1 MSSANNAITID
12 GDDNG
17 DNTNNN
23 VVDLTDDRK
32 PAAKPSPRLKSA
44 TKRNSTDHPF
54 VPFHLYASSTSTQ
67 TSPVERTDST
77 KQYFRTLRQ
86 VMGLDSSTLSS
97 QLNVNAKPS
106 KRSFQWLIISNF
118 IIDFGYLLEKTLP
131 DILDFHR
138 VVVFYQEAHN
148 VEAMKSW
155 ENMLAGTGNTVE
167 FVRLVPTDP
176 PRSSCNPL
184 SHKFNCEYCDVC
196 CSIFHSNQSIF
207 LILLYTTF
215 SRLMN
220 TVGCHHTKMFL
231 TGYNEEGIDSI
242 RVSVHTANLWRTDI
256 EYKSQGV
263 YSQVF
268 PLKQKT
274 PADDTVNKLKRKQ
287 IYNPYEKKKKPAAGS
302 SSRGWPFE
310 DDKSQLFED
319 DLVGYLESYHYRK
332 QQSWK
337 MNGESMNLLA
347 LIRQYDFSEA
357 YAVLIPS
364 VPGYHSLSIDDFG
377 YLKLRKAIIEW
388 VCNQQS
394 NADSRKSSS
403 NAKPPLVCQYSS
415 VGSLTTAWLDLFTAA
430 LDSTSTSAVD
440 PVEYY
445 HEVTKKAKS
454 RAKGKKG
461 VDLSERMKIV
471 WPTVDEIRTT
481 IEGYNGGGSV
491 PGRTKNVAQSFLL
504 PLYHRWTKRGN
515 DFIGRTDNVDP
526 LRTARNVPHIKTYV
540 QPSTHV
546 IGDTPSIEWMVLT
559 SHNLSKA
566 AWGNIENRSVDD
578 SKVLFIRHWELGVFI
593 SPATLANSKFT
604 GGEARRIVPY
614 IGNDIGNSPINL
626 ADSDDGG
633 DTESRDV
640 VAPLPYDVM
649 NPSIYHHQGEDMAWT
664 VDGPWSRNGFV
675 LPDLHGVV
683 LR

>member
-1 MSSANNAITID
+1 
-12 GDDNG
+12 
-17 DNTNNN
+17 
-23 VVDLTDDRK
+23 
-32 PAAKPSPRLKSA
+32 
-44 TKRNSTDHPF
+44 
-54 VPFHLYASSTSTQ
+54 
-67 TSPVERTDST
+67 
-77 KQYFRTLRQ
+77 
-86 VMGLDSSTLSS
+86 MGLDSSTLSS

-231 TGYNEEGIDSI
+231 TGYNDEGIDSI
-242 RVSVHTANLWRTDI
+242 RVSVHTANFWRTDI

-310 DDKSQLFED
+310 DDESQPFED

-445 HEVTKKAKS
+445 HEVTKKARS

-515 DFIGRTDNVDP
+515 DFGGRTDNVDP

-578 SKVLFIRHWELGVFI
+578 SKVFFIRHWELGVFI

-614 IGNDIGNSPINL
+614 IVNDIGNSPINL
-626 ADSDDGG
+626 ADSDDEG